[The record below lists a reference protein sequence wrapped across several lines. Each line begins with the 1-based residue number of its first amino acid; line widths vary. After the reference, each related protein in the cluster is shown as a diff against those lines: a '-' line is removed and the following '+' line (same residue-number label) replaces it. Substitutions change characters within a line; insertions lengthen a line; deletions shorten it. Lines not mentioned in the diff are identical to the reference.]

1 MKILSQLL
9 TAILL
14 SASLFGQD
22 NVNIK
27 FGNVSAK
34 DFTLEK
40 SPVIDSN
47 TNAVI
52 LTNIGST
59 NFIGVEHYWIS
70 YVHKKYVRIKVIN
83 EKALDIATV
92 NIHLFGRDEDKDKLE
107 DLKAVTYNFEDGEIK
122 TSELSKSD
130 IFEDKLSPYATVTKF
145 TLPSVK
151 AGSMIEYSYSI
162 ISHHSYAIPEWYFQ
176 DSQYPCLYS
185 EYKITFPDALPYITL
200 RYGSDS
206 FFVKKTTKVKNNHYN
221 IGSVSVT
228 SNDVTKLVDGQA
240 QYSALTTPRGTVV
253 DDLLVYRLAADHL
266 LLVVNAGTTEKDWA
280 WITAQK
286 RDDSVE
292 LNNVSKDYSQIA
304 IQGPDALG
312 ILQLLTELPLAEIK
326 YYHFTQGS
334 VDGIPAIVSRTG
346 YTGEDGFEVYAAPE
360 HAEQLWNKMLDA
372 GHFGDST
379 GIIPCGLAARNTLRL
394 EAGMALYG
402 NDIDETTNLLEA
414 NLGWICK
421 LDKGDFV
428 GRDALAKE
436 KEAGITRRLVGFE
449 VTDRGI
455 ARDHQNVVVDDKV
468 VGQVTSGSPAPYLKK
483 NIGFAYVP
491 IELASV
497 GQQLKID
504 VRGRL
509 VDAQVVKTPFYK
521 RAR

>member
-1 MKILSQLL
+1 MNRL
-9 TAILL
+9 TATAPNLKRTPLNSIHRQMGGRMVDFGGWDMPVQYPAGTIEEHLRTRNH
-14 SASLFGQD
+14 SGLFD
-22 NVNIK
+22 
-27 FGNVSAK
+27 VS
-34 DFTLEK
+34 
-40 SPVIDSN
+40 
-47 TNAVI
+47 
-52 LTNIGST
+52 
-59 NFIGVEHYWIS
+59 HM
-70 YVHKKYVRIKVIN
+70 
-83 EKALDIATV
+83 
-92 NIHLFGRDEDKDKLE
+92 
-107 DLKAVTYNFEDGEIK
+107 GEIDVRG
-122 TSELSKSD
+122 SD
-130 IFEDKLSPYATVTKF
+130 
-145 TLPSVK
+145 
-151 AGSMIEYSYSI
+151 
-162 ISHHSYAIPEWYFQ
+162 AIP
-176 DSQYPCLYS
+176 
-185 EYKITFPDALPYITL
+185 
-200 RYGSDS
+200 
-206 FFVKKTTKVKNNHYN
+206 FVNR
-221 IGSVSVT
+221 VT